1 MTITRR
7 GALLTGAGLMTLG
20 MPSLLR
26 AQGSYPN
33 RAVTIIA
40 PTGPG
45 GSPDIFARVLAEPLQ
60 RRLGRP
66 FAVELRPGAGGI
78 VGTQYVIRA
87 APDGHTLL
95 FASSSPMVVG
105 PHLRRPVPYE
115 TPRDLV
121 PIVQTLAGP
130 SIIVVGREIKA
141 NTIQELVAELRAN
154 PGKFNLGSHGI
165 GAFSHV
171 SMELFMAETGTEMVH
186 VPFNGGALLAQG
198 VMQGQVHVA
207 LFDVLNGAPL
217 VRNGY
222 GRALAQVGER
232 RSPIFPDVP
241 LVSETVAPA
250 VNSDFWLGLFAPAGT
265 DPEIVAKL
273 HATCSEIMAEP
284 ANQRRVFEASMLAPS
299 LSQADFRAKV
309 EREWQLWGKLV
320 RDRNIAA

>member
-1 MTITRR
+1 MGITRR
-7 GALLTGAGLMTLG
+7 TLLAGASLAAG
-20 MPSLLR
+20 SLASR
-26 AQGSYPN
+26 AEAQASYPN
-33 RAVTIIA
+33 RAVSIVA

-66 FAVELRPGAGGI
+66 FAVDLRPGAGGI

-105 PHLRRPVPYE
+105 PHLRRPVPYV

-130 SIIVVGREIKA
+130 SIIVVGKEIRA
-141 NTIQELVAELRAN
+141 NTIQELVTELRAN
-154 PGKFNLGSHGI
+154 PGKYNLGSHGI

-198 VMQGQVHVA
+198 VMTGQVHVA

-217 VRNGY
+217 VRNGF
-222 GRALAQVGER
+222 GRALAQVGEA

-273 HATCSEIMAEP
+273 HATCTEVMQEP

-299 LSQADFRAKV
+299 LTQAQFREKV
-309 EREWQLWGKLV
+309 EREWEAWGKLV
-320 RDRNIAA
+320 RDRNIGV

>member
-1 MTITRR
+1 MHITRR
-7 GALLTGAGLMTLG
+7 GALLGGAGLLA
-20 MPSLLR
+20 MPAVVQ
-26 AQGSYPN
+26 AQGAWPN

-78 VGTQYVIRA
+78 LGTQTAIRA

-95 FASSSPMVVG
+95 FASSSPMVVA
-105 PHLRRPVPYE
+105 PHLRRPAPYT
-115 TPRDLV
+115 TPRDLIPV
-121 PIVQTLAGP
+121 VQTLAGP
-130 SIIVVGREIKA
+130 SVVVVSREIRA

-154 PGKFNLGSHGI
+154 PGKYNLGSHGI
-165 GAFSHV
+165 GSFSHV
-171 SMELFMAETGTEMVH
+171 SMELFMAETQTEMVH

-217 VRNGY
+217 VRNGF
-222 GRALAQVGER
+222 GRALAQVGEQ

-250 VNSDFWLGLFAPAGT
+250 ANSDFWLGLFAPAGT
-265 DPEIVAKL
+265 DPAIVEKL
-273 HATCSEIMAEP
+273 HAECTEVMALPE
-284 ANQRRVFEASMLAPS
+284 NVRRVAEASMLAPV
-299 LSQADFRAKV
+299 LSQAAFRAKV
-309 EREWQLWGKLV
+309 EREWEMWGRVV
-320 RDRNIAA
+320 RDRNIAAA

>member
-1 MTITRR
+1 MSMTRR
-7 GALLTGAGLMTLG
+7 GALAAGAGLFAGGALAPAG
-20 MPSLLR
+20 
-26 AQGSYPN
+26 AQGTYPS
-33 RAVTIIA
+33 RPVSIVA

-66 FAVELRPGAGGI
+66 FAVETRPGAGGI

-87 APDGHTLL
+87 APDGPTLL

-105 PHLRRPVPYE
+105 PHLRWPVPYV

-121 PIVQTLAGP
+121 PVVQTLAGP
-130 SIIVVGREIKA
+130 SIIVVGREIRA
-141 NTIQELVAELRAN
+141 NTIEELVTELRAN
-154 PGKFNLGSHGI
+154 PGRFNLGSHGI

-171 SMELFMAETGTEMVH
+171 SMEMFMAETRTEMVH
-186 VPFNGGALLAQG
+186 IPFNGGALLAQG
-198 VMQGQVHVA
+198 VMTGQVHVA

-250 VNSDFWLGLFAPAGT
+250 VNSDFWLGLFAPVGT
-265 DPEIVAKL
+265 DPAIVATL
-273 HATCSEIMAEP
+273 HAEATAVMALPE
-284 ANQRRVFEASMLAPS
+284 NVKRVADASMLAPQ
-299 LSQADFRAKV
+299 LSQAQFRAKV
-309 EREWQLWGKLV
+309 EQEWEAWGKLV

>member
-1 MTITRR
+1 MMGSRR
-7 GALLTGAGLMTLG
+7 AALGVGLGLAMLGA
-20 MPSLLR
+20 PRVLR

-33 RAVTIIA
+33 RPVVIIA

-78 VGTQYVIRA
+78 VGTQHVIRA
-87 APDGHTLL
+87 QPDGHTLL
-95 FASSSPMVVG
+95 FASSSPMVVS
-105 PHLRRPVPYE
+105 PHLRRPAPYE
-115 TPRDLV
+115 TPRDLI

-130 SIIVVGREIKA
+130 SIVVVGKEIQA
-141 NTIQELVAELRAN
+141 TTIQELVTELRAN
-154 PGKFNLGSHGI
+154 PGKYNLGSHGI

-171 SMELFMAETGTEMVH
+171 SMEMFMAETGTQMVH

-217 VRNGY
+217 VRNGF
-222 GRALAQVGER
+222 GRALAQVGEQ

-265 DPEIVAKL
+265 PDEIVATL
-273 HATCSEIMAEP
+273 HATCTEIMAEP
-284 ANQRRVFEASMLAPS
+284 ANQRRVFEASMLAPA
-299 LSQADFRAKV
+299 LSQAQFRAKV
-309 EREWQLWGKLV
+309 AREWEVWGRVV
-320 RDRNIAA
+320 RERNIGV

>member
-1 MTITRR
+1 MSITRR
-7 GALLTGAGLMTLG
+7 GALAVGAGLCL
-20 MPSLLR
+20 PWVAR
-26 AQGSYPN
+26 AQSGYPN
-33 RAVTIIA
+33 RAVSIVA

-45 GSPDIFARVLAEPLQ
+45 GSPDIFARVIAEPLQ

-66 FAVELRPGAGGI
+66 FAVETRPGAGGI
-78 VGTQYVIRA
+78 VGTQHVIRA

-105 PHLRRPVPYE
+105 PHLRRPVPYV

-130 SIIVVGREIKA
+130 SIIVVGREIQA

-171 SMELFMAETGTEMVH
+171 SMEMFMAETGTQMVH
-186 VPFNGGALLAQG
+186 IPFNGGALLAQG
-198 VMQGQVHVA
+198 VMGGQVHVA
-207 LFDVLNGAPL
+207 LFDVLNGAAL
-217 VRNGY
+217 VTNGF

-250 VNSDFWLGLFAPAGT
+250 VNSDFWLGLFAPANT
-265 DPEIVAKL
+265 PAEIVAKL
-273 HATCSEIMAEP
+273 HGEVTEIMATPE
-284 ANQRRVFEASMLAPS
+284 NRKRVADASMLAPD
-299 LSQADFRAKV
+299 LTQAQFRAKV
-309 EREWQLWGKLV
+309 EQEWEAWGKLV

>member
-1 MTITRR
+1 MGITRR
-7 GALLTGAGLMTLG
+7 GTLLAGAGMLAAGRPALG
-20 MPSLLR
+20 
-26 AQGSYPN
+26 QGGYPN
-33 RAVTIIA
+33 RPVTIVA

-66 FAVELRPGAGGI
+66 FAVELRAGAGGI
-78 VGTQYVIRA
+78 VGTQHVIRA
-87 APDGHTLL
+87 TPDGHTLL

-105 PHLRRPVPYE
+105 PHLRRPVPYV

-130 SIIVVGREIKA
+130 SIIVVGREIRA

-165 GAFSHV
+165 GSFSHV
-171 SMELFMAETGTEMVH
+171 SMEMFMAETGTEMVH

-198 VMQGQVHVA
+198 VMTGQVHVA

-232 RSPIFPDVP
+232 RSPNFPDVP

-265 DPEIVAKL
+265 DQAIVDRL
-273 HATCSEIMAEP
+273 HAECTQIMATSD
-284 ANQRRVFEASMLAPS
+284 NRQRVAEASMLAPV
-299 LSQADFRAKV
+299 LSQAEFRAKV
-309 EREWQLWGKLV
+309 EREWEIWGKV
-320 RDRNIAA
+320 IRDRNIAA

>member
-1 MTITRR
+1 MGITRR
-7 GALLTGAGLMTLG
+7 GALAAGAGLCV
-20 MPSLLR
+20 PWVAR
-26 AQGSYPN
+26 AQSGYPS
-33 RAVTIIA
+33 RAVSIVA

-45 GSPDIFARVLAEPLQ
+45 GSPDIFARVIAEPLQ

-66 FAVELRPGAGGI
+66 FAVETRPGAGGI
-78 VGTQYVIRA
+78 VGTQHVIRA
-87 APDGHTLL
+87 TPDGHTLL

-105 PHLRRPVPYE
+105 PHLRRPVPYV

-141 NTIQELVAELRAN
+141 NTIQELVTELRAN

-171 SMELFMAETGTEMVH
+171 SMELFMAETRTEMVH

-198 VMQGQVHVA
+198 VMGGQVHVA

-250 VNSDFWLGLFAPAGT
+250 VNSDFWLGLFAPANT
-265 DPEIVAKL
+265 PAEIVAKL
-273 HATCSEIMAEP
+273 HGEVTEIMATPE
-284 ANQRRVFEASMLAPS
+284 NRKRVADASMLAPD
-299 LSQADFRAKV
+299 LTQAQFRAKV
-309 EREWQLWGKLV
+309 EQEWEAWGKLV